1 MLFGLPLPSGRAA
14 GEAGDLVLMGCIE
27 PDSPPQYQCAAGH
40 QWRGADE
47 SKWQEAVLVA
57 LRLHGYEDQGM
68 TETEAEALA
77 SVVREDL
84 PTGVSVSRTP
94 GAYVVELEH
103 ASGQWTLYDE
113 DDWVSWRPEI
123 LRG

>member
-1 MLFGLPLPSGRAA
+1 
-14 GEAGDLVLMGCIE
+14 
-27 PDSPPQYQCAAGH
+27 
-40 QWRGADE
+40 
-47 SKWQEAVLVA
+47 
-57 LRLHGYEDQGM
+57 M
-68 TETEAEALA
+68 TEIEAEALA

-113 DDWVSWRPEI
+113 EDWVSWRHEI
-123 LRG
+123 FRG